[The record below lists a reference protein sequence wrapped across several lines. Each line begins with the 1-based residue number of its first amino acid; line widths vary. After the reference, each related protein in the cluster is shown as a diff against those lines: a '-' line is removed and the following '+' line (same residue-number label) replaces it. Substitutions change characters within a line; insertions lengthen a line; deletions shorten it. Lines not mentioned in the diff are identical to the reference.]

1 MHRFK
6 YLKDSIIHS
15 FQPPMLKT
23 IFLFWFIISFY
34 IVFLQIISL
43 PIFLGKLLS
52 CKKIHYYIKWKK

>member
-1 MHRFK
+1 
-6 YLKDSIIHS
+6 
-15 FQPPMLKT
+15 MLKT

-43 PIFLGKLLS
+43 PIFWGKLLS